1 MSLINIGP
9 KHQSD
14 VRNFLKITDPV
25 AHRGRKFPG
34 LKPVVREIDP
44 RGLFANGLLV
54 SRDIGGRNIV
64 LSWVVLVSS
73 NAAPIK
79 AVIKVSRRRS
89 RKTNVLW
96 VQRRGTSHEQQVN
109 CFHRTTV
116 RRALGLP
123 NWQPDLLLYPKH
135 LG

>member
-1 MSLINIGP
+1 MLLIDIRT
-9 KHQSD
+9 KHQPD
-14 VRNFLKITDPV
+14 IWNFLEITDPV
-25 AHRGRKFPG
+25 AHRSRKFPR

-54 SRDIGGRNIV
+54 CRDIVRRNIV
-64 LSWVVLVSS
+64 LSWVVLVGS

-79 AVIKVSRRRS
+79 AVIKLSRGRYRNT
-89 RKTNVLW
+89 KVLC

-109 CFHRTTV
+109 YFHRTTV

-123 NWQPDLLLYPKH
+123 NLQPDPLLYPKH
-135 LG
+135 LR